1 MSIDSLKLKQIDRKT
16 ALALFI
22 TLLLWASAF
31 AGIRAGLKSYEPG
44 NLALLRFLIASAFL
58 VIYGS
63 YKKVKLPEKK
73 DLPMILLIGFLSVTV
88 YHALLSYGEVT
99 VTAGAASLIIASGPI
114 FTALLASSILGE
126 KLKTWGWIGI
136 SISFFGVA
144 LISLGEGGGISF
156 DPRAIL
162 ILIAAFSTS
171 LSFVL
176 QKPYLKKYKFVD
188 LTAYTMWGGTLFL
201 LVFLPGFIND
211 IRTASIDSTLSIIYL
226 GIFPAGIA
234 YLTWT
239 YALAKMPVSILTSFL
254 AISPFLSI
262 IIAWLWLGEIP
273 GSISII
279 GGIIAILGVMLV
291 NMKGR

>member
-1 MSIDSLKLKQIDRKT
+1 MPIDFSKLKKIDRKT
-16 ALALFI
+16 ALALTI
-22 TLLLWASAF
+22 TLFLWASAF

-44 NLALLRFLIASAFL
+44 HLALLRFLVASAFL

-99 VTAGAASLIIASGPI
+99 VTAGAASLLIASGPI

-126 KLKTWGWIGI
+126 KLKMWGWIGI
-136 SISFFGVA
+136 FISFFGVA

-188 LTAYTMWGGTLFL
+188 LTAYTIWGGTLFL

-279 GGIIAILGVMLV
+279 GGLFAIFGVMLV

>member
-1 MSIDSLKLKQIDRKT
+1 MQIDSSKIKQIDKKT
-16 ALALFI
+16 ALALLI
-22 TLLLWASAF
+22 TLIFWASAF

-44 NLALLRFLIASAFL
+44 HLALLRFLVASAFL
-58 VIYGS
+58 IIYGA
-63 YKKVKLPEKK
+63 YRKVRLPEKK

-88 YHALLSYGEVT
+88 YHSLLSYGEVT
-99 VTAGAASLIIASGPI
+99 VTAGAASLIIGSGPI
-114 FTALLASSILGE
+114 FTALLASFILKE
-126 KLKTWGWIGI
+126 KLKSWGWIGI
-136 SISFFGVA
+136 FISFFGVA

-176 QKPYLKKYKFVD
+176 QKPYLKKYKYVD
-188 LTAYTMWGGTLFL
+188 LTAYTIWGGTLFL
-201 LVFLPGFIND
+201 LIFTPGFIND

-254 AISPFLSI
+254 AVSPFLSI
-262 IIAWLWLGEIP
+262 IIAWAWLGEIP

-279 GGIIAILGVMLV
+279 GGVIAILGVMLV